1 MKKSIVKFAIALMA
15 ASALAADSSPKDEV
29 IAAAKNLGAKA
40 NYSWKTTVAVPE
52 DTPFRP
58 GPTVGQTEKDGATH
72 LTLSFGDNTTE
83 VYLKGD
89 RVAVTNPDGGWQSLD
104 ELANSEGPGR
114 FMARM
119 LRDLKAPAAQAADI
133 VSFTKELK
141 KEGDVYT
148 SDLTEAGAKNFLA
161 FRRRGAGGE
170 GPSVSDAKGS
180 AKFWIKDGVLS
191 KFEFKLTGKMDFGG
205 NEMDVDRTTTVEVKD
220 IGTTKVQVPD
230 EANKKLSP
238 EPKPA
243 AASVP
248 ATNAAPAP
256 SSTAK

>member
-1 MKKSIVKFAIALMA
+1 MA
-15 ASALAADSSPKDEV
+15 
-29 IAAAKNLGAKA
+29 
-40 NYSWKTTVAVPE
+40 
-52 DTPFRP
+52 
-58 GPTVGQTEKDGATH
+58 Q
-72 LTLSFGDNTTE
+72 
-83 VYLKGD
+83 
-89 RVAVTNPDGGWQSLD
+89 
-104 ELANSEGPGR
+104 
-114 FMARM
+114 M